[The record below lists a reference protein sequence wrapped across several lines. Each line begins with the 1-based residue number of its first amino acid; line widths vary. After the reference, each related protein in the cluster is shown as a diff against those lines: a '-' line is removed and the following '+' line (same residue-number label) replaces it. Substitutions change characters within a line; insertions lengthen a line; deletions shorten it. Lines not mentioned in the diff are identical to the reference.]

1 MRPHP
6 PELLL
11 EPYVGIDYFVPSPEL
26 EEWVRKTFLD
36 DSSPLFNEEHIH
48 LRRADLRFL
57 WTNVPNVKKMRVIA
71 GEAER
76 PMFRGGAWQKH
87 RQEMQFQE
95 WFGGMP
101 DFVITLDA
109 GFASQADDSSFC
121 ALVEHELYHCAQAVD
136 EFGAPKFRQDSDL
149 PVFAM
154 RGHDVEEFIGVVR
167 RYGMTENVREF
178 VAAALSEEGKIETG
192 DIRFMCGSCSR

>member
-1 MRPHP
+1 MRPFP
-6 PELLL
+6 PEITL
-11 EPYVGIDYFVPSPEL
+11 EPYLGIDYFVPSPEL

-36 DSSPLFNEEHIH
+36 DDSPLFNEEHIH
-48 LRRADLRFL
+48 LKRADLRFL

-109 GFASQADDSSFC
+109 SFANDADDASFC

-136 EFGAPKFRQDSDL
+136 EFGAPKFKQDSDL

-178 VAAALSEEGKIETG
+178 VAAALGEEGKIEIG
-192 DIRFMCGSCSR
+192 EIKFMCGSCAK